1 MKSFKHFFTLLN
13 LFFILFLFIG
23 SADAQNSQVDS
34 TAEYLLL
41 KHIDVWSTHNVD
53 LIDDVFAENG
63 IYEDVP
69 FKTVSHGRE
78 EIKNGLKENF
88 VAVPDFKVELIDWF
102 SSKNMLACQWI
113 MSGTQTGDYPD
124 LPATGKSFSVRGASI
139 ALIKDGKFER
149 WTDYYDGYSFLKQL
163 GVIPVKDSEKDK

>member
-1 MKSFKHFFTLLN
+1 MNSFKILSNTISSICIFLL
-13 LFFILFLFIG
+13 LKVPVF
-23 SADAQNSQVDS
+23 AQNSQID
-34 TAEYLLL
+34 TTTEYLLRM
-41 KHIDVWSTHNVD
+41 HINAWSRHNVD
-53 LIDDVFAENG
+53 IIDDVFAENG
-63 IYEDVP
+63 IYEDMA
-69 FKTVSHGRE
+69 FRTVNHGRE

-88 VAVPDFKVELIDWF
+88 VAVPDFKIELIDWF

-149 WTDYYDGYSFLKQL
+149 WTDYYDGYTFLKQL
-163 GVIPVKDSEKDK
+163 GVIPVRDSGKDN